1 MSVNIMFSLFDS
13 QVEVTYFC
21 LYVLDELL
29 LFLNTDVLLLQLV
42 LKVLDLLEELL
53 DLSALGL
60 ILSLCFF
67 KFEVFLVR
75 GA

>member
-1 MSVNIMFSLFDS
+1 MDVYFVKMSGNIKFSLFDS
-13 QVEVTYFC
+13 QVEFTYFC

-29 LFLNTDVLLLQLV
+29 LFLNTDVFLLQLV

-60 ILSLCFF
+60 ILS
-67 KFEVFLVR
+67 
-75 GA
+75 

>member
-1 MSVNIMFSLFDS
+1 MSGNIKFSLFDS
-13 QVEVTYFC
+13 QVEFTYFC

-29 LFLNTDVLLLQLV
+29 LFLNTDVFLLQLV

-60 ILSLCFF
+60 ILS
-67 KFEVFLVR
+67 
-75 GA
+75 

>member
-1 MSVNIMFSLFDS
+1 MFSLFDS
-13 QVEVTYFC
+13 QVEFTYFC

-42 LKVLDLLEELL
+42 LKVLYLLEELL

-60 ILSLCFF
+60 IL
-67 KFEVFLVR
+67 R
-75 GA
+75 

>member
-1 MSVNIMFSLFDS
+1 MFSLFDS